1 MAGGLLTYLGFGP
14 PSGKPAVKDVV
25 PRRPQDVAPPWTSHL
40 RVVGEA
46 LAHHDAKAAMRA
58 LEDADAC
65 ALASGQ
71 WAAMVE
77 VGDAHLRVA
86 ETARARKTL
95 IARAH
100 QNYLAALYCARQQR
114 SVEGVLRTAAG
125 FAGLGDR
132 ESVDQCLLIAKS
144 MASAAHD
151 DGARARVRRVAAHA
165 ESPHPAAV

>member
-1 MAGGLLTYLGFGP
+1 MANGFLTYLGFGP
-14 PSGKPAVKDVV
+14 PGGKPAVERAVVRQSQDVV
-25 PRRPQDVAPPWTSHL
+25 PPWSSHL
-40 RVVGEA
+40 YAVGEA
-46 LAHHDAKAAMRA
+46 LARNNAKAAVRA

-71 WAAMVE
+71 WNAMVE

-114 SVEGVLRTAAG
+114 SIEGVLRTAAG

-132 ESVDQCLLIAKS
+132 ESVDQCLRIARI
-144 MASAAHD
+144 MANAAND
-151 DGARARVRRVAAHA
+151 EVARARVRRLTAHVGA
-165 ESPHPAAV
+165 GQPAAV